1 MFALN
6 RIDGWMDGSVDGW
19 MDGWADRWEL
29 DREICRFSSSKDKCV
44 LWGNQGMLFG
54 PELEEL
60 SVAISKYS

>member
-1 MFALN
+1 
-6 RIDGWMDGSVDGW
+6 MDRW

-60 SVAISKYS
+60 SVAIGKYS